1 MKLLALDTSTEA
13 CSAALY
19 IDGEIEQRFEL
30 APREHTQLIL
40 PMIDKLLSAAEIK
53 IQQLDALAFG
63 RGPGSFT
70 GVRISTGIVQ
80 GMAFGAD
87 LPVMPV
93 STLASIAQAVYEDHQ
108 HSHVLAGIDARM
120 GEVYWSQYAAQDG
133 VMVLTGE
140 ETVIA
145 PNHVTAQAGIE
156 WVGAGSAWST
166 YAEVLDA
173 QLKSNSIQHQYAS
186 YYPQSRTIAGLAVHA
201 FNNGAAG
208 LSAEQAIPVYLR
220 NNVAKKSTKIN

>member
-19 IDGEIEQRFEL
+19 IDGEIDQRFEL

-40 PMIDKLLSAAEIK
+40 PMVDNLLSTAGINIK
-53 IQQLDALAFG
+53 QLDGLAFG

-70 GVRISTGIVQ
+70 GVRISTGIIQ

-87 LPVMPV
+87 LPVVPV

-120 GEVYWSQYAAQDG
+120 GEVYWSQYTEQDG
-133 VMVLTGE
+133 IMLLTGE
-140 ETVIA
+140 EAVIS
-145 PNHVTAQAGIE
+145 PEQVTAQAGVD
-156 WVGAGSAWST
+156 WVAAGSAWAS
-166 YAEVLDA
+166 YSDVLLN
-173 QLKSNSIQHQYAS
+173 QLGTDIKHQYPS
-186 YYPQSRTIAGLAVHA
+186 YHPQSRTIARLAADA
-201 FNNGAAG
+201 FNKGAAFP
-208 LSAEQAIPVYLR
+208 AEQAIPVYLR
-220 NNVAKKSTKIN
+220 NNVAKKSTKIK